1 MNLKE
6 FSGYCFDEIGAKK
19 GYTRYRNSWYK
30 LENEILLGFGM
41 VSQRC
46 HGYGIEFEIVP
57 LSCGIWIYNT
67 GEMRFQPG
75 GAHFRHTHERIDCCT
90 LNFKDK
96 DYCDEAKEYVHHLFE
111 RSIEPFLDGVH
122 DLASGFDMIQA
133 YERYNAEGALGNY
146 DPDILQEDSDWF
158 YLCALK
164 RYDDALLNAE
174 RCLEKWGVTELDD
187 RYPGW
192 KLYAPLRNKD
202 YAAIEAILEENKQ
215 KSLALLKKHRIFR

>member
-1 MNLKE
+1 M
-6 FSGYCFDEIGAKK
+6 
-19 GYTRYRNSWYK
+19 
-30 LENEILLGFGM
+30 
-41 VSQRC
+41 
-46 HGYGIEFEIVP
+46 H
-57 LSCGIWIYNT
+57 
-67 GEMRFQPG
+67 FQPG
-75 GAHFRHTHERIDCCT
+75 GAHFRHTHERIDWCT

-96 DYCDEAKEYVHHLFE
+96 GYCDEAKEFMLHVFE

-133 YERYNAEGALGNY
+133 YERYNAEGALGDY
-146 DPDILQEDSDWF
+146 DPDIFEEDRDWF
-158 YLCALK
+158 YLCTLK

-215 KSLALLKKHRIFR
+215 NSLATLKKHRIFR